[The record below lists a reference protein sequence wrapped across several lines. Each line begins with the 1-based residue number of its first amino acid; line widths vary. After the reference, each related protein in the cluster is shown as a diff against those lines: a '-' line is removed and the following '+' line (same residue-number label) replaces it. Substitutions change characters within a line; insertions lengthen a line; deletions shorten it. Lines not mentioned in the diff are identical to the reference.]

1 MALSESS
8 QAPAAPAR
16 RPPRTPPAEVRG
28 TGGGSTAGK
37 PGVDAVVVPWRRR
50 GFWVAFTGYWIVITL
65 LFWGTQLARAAV
77 GEYPLSPDAALA
89 MSFADS
95 VVTALQCLGAFA
107 LAWNLPLEG
116 SRGRTARNLA
126 LAVLAALI
134 VTPALQCARTAAGSW
149 FAGVP
154 FPPLGML
161 LLLTMPSQIL
171 LSTFFLASG
180 YAIRYFVRAEESSR
194 AAARL
199 AAESARLEGEL
210 TRAELQ
216 LARSQL
222 QVLKMQL
229 DPHFLFNTFNAI
241 AALMH
246 RDAAAADAMLTRLS
260 ELLRITLSRAGDQ
273 EVTLREELDFLR
285 LYLEIQQSRFGERL
299 SVDWRVEPGVEGA
312 SVPHLVLQP
321 IVENAVQH
329 GIARVPGP
337 GRIGIA
343 ARRQGARL
351 LLEVTDSG
359 PGLADDWT
367 PRPGGLGLSNT
378 HARLEQMYG
387 EEHTLE
393 MYTRDEGG
401 TAVVIE
407 LPYRPM
413 VRAAHGRDA

>member
-1 MALSESS
+1 
-8 QAPAAPAR
+8 
-16 RPPRTPPAEVRG
+16 
-28 TGGGSTAGK
+28 
-37 PGVDAVVVPWRRR
+37 
-50 GFWVAFTGYWIVITL
+50 
-65 LFWGTQLARAAV
+65 
-77 GEYPLSPDAALA
+77 
-89 MSFADS
+89 
-95 VVTALQCLGAFA
+95 
-107 LAWNLPLEG
+107 
-116 SRGRTARNLA
+116 
-126 LAVLAALI
+126 
-134 VTPALQCARTAAGSW
+134 
-149 FAGVP
+149 
-154 FPPLGML
+154 
-161 LLLTMPSQIL
+161 
-171 LSTFFLASG
+171 
-180 YAIRYFVRAEESSR
+180 
-194 AAARL
+194 
-199 AAESARLEGEL
+199 
-210 TRAELQ
+210 
-216 LARSQL
+216 
-222 QVLKMQL
+222 MQL

-273 EVTLREELDFLR
+273 EVTLGEELDFLR

-299 SVDWRVEPGVEGA
+299 AVDWRVEPGVEGA

-387 EEHTLE
+387 DEHTLE

-407 LPYRPM
+407 LPYRPAH
-413 VRAAHGRDA
+413 RAAHGRDA

>member
-1 MALSESS
+1 MSGG
-8 QAPAAPAR
+8 AAAR
-16 RPPRTPPAEVRG
+16 EARADT
-28 TGGGSTAGK
+28 
-37 PGVDAVVVPWRRR
+37 VVVPWRRR
-50 GFWVAFTGYWIVITL
+50 GFRVVFACYWLVIAL
-65 LFWGTQLARAAV
+65 LFSVTQLARAAAA
-77 GEYPLSPDAALA
+77 EHPLSLGTALV
-89 MSFADS
+89 MSLSDS
-95 VVTALQCLGAFA
+95 VFTALHFLGAFA
-107 LAWNLPLEG
+107 IAWNLPLEG
-116 SRGRTARNLA
+116 GRGRTARNLA
-126 LAVLAALI
+126 LAVLGALI
-134 VTPALQCARTAAGSW
+134 VTPGLQSAQTAVGSW
-149 FAGVP
+149 LAGVP
-154 FPPLGML
+154 FPPLRVL
-161 LLLTMPSQIL
+161 LPMTVPSQL
-171 LSTFFLASG
+171 MLFTLFLATG
-180 YAIRYFVRAEESSR
+180 YAIRYFVHAEEVSR

-229 DPHFLFNTFNAI
+229 DPHFLFNTFNSI

-260 ELLRITLSRAGDQ
+260 ELLRITLSRSGDQ
-273 EVTLREELDFLR
+273 EVTLGEELEFLR

-299 SVDWRVEPGVEGA
+299 AVDWRVDAGVEA
-312 SVPHLVLQP
+312 AAVPHLVLQP

-343 ARRQGARL
+343 ARRQGERL

-359 PGLADDWT
+359 PGLADDWA
-367 PRPGGLGLSNT
+367 PRPGGVGLSNT
-378 HARLEQMYG
+378 LARLEQMYG
-387 EEHTLE
+387 AEHALE

-407 LPYRPM
+407 LPFRPAA
-413 VRAAHGRDA
+413 RAANGRAACA